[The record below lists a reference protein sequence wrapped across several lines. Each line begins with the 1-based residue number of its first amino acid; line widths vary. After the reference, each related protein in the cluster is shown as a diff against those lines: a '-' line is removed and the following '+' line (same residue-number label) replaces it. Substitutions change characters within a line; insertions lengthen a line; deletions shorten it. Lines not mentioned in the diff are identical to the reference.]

1 MVKHKKRVKS
11 KAYRPKKK
19 KLNRNQISI
28 IGEANYIINR
38 AQNYDSRVVSL
49 GSFIFFSTETGDA
62 WMLDCKEGVALCLA
76 KDGEKLPFRIAETT
90 EKLAIEWNVTYQ
102 IEGDKF
108 VVIQNSG
115 IARTIIGY
123 TTEEILK
130 AIQQVSI

>member
-1 MVKHKKRVKS
+1 MVKHKKREKS

-28 IGEANYIINR
+28 IGEANYIIKR
-38 AQNYDSRVVSL
+38 AQNYDSRIVSL

-76 KDGEKLPFRIAETT
+76 KDGEKLPFRIAETA
-90 EKLAIEWNVTYQ
+90 KKFAIEWNVAYQ
-102 IEGDKF
+102 LEGDRY

-123 TTEEILK
+123 PTEEILN